1 MKAHQKQALQQYNEM
16 KGDIERHVQV
26 AREAQQNYEREV
38 MAHSGSLQSLTKAK
52 EDLISLRN
60 QLAESE
66 VLTLFSHGD
75 QRLTN
80 RLAKM
85 HCFCSKP

>member
-1 MKAHQKQALQQYNEM
+1 M

-26 AREAQQNYEREV
+26 ARDAQQNYEREV

-60 QLAESE
+60 QLVESQ
-66 VLTLFSHGD
+66 VLILVFRPISHSYILHSKNISFLFEAMI
-75 QRLTN
+75 L
-80 RLAKM
+80 L
-85 HCFCSKP
+85 